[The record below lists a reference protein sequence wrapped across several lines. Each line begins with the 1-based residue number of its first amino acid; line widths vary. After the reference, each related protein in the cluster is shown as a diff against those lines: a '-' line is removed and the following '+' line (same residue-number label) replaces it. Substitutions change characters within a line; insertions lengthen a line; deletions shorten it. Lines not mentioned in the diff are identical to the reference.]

1 MRKLGSM
8 ALESG
13 THWGCILRVDVD
25 QAIKQD
31 GWKWLL
37 RNCNSHNFDGEIFG
51 GHSTDAKRLREW
63 GFRGSEAGLEADFVL
78 TDQDNDYARRVAAGM
93 DYHQYIANKVNW
105 LEYVEVRSLVEG
117 VKPFGVFK
125 LKNSEVYSVKTFDGK
140 TVTKGHDVDWPPFI
154 GKIGPGN

>member
-1 MRKLGSM
+1 M

-78 TDQDNDYARRVAAGM
+78 TDQDDDFVARVAAKM
-93 DYHQYIANKVNW
+93 NYHQNIASKVSW
-105 LEYVEVRSLVEG
+105 LEYVEVKPLVEG
-117 VKPFGVFK
+117 IKPFGAFK
-125 LKNSEVYSVKTFDGK
+125 LTGSEVY
-140 TVTKGHDVDWPPFI
+140 TVTTMDDQKASKGHEVDWLPFI
-154 GKIGPGN
+154 GKMGRGN